1 MKAEYDFKCILCG
14 KERTTLADSGEVP
27 YIKCCGIKMRLCA
40 ILLLPEKNSRKLLHK
55 TEMQGIIKP

>member
-27 YIKCCGIKMRLCA
+27 HIKCCGI
-40 ILLLPEKNSRKLLHK
+40 
-55 TEMQGIIKP
+55 